1 MKCSLPISNFLE
13 QISSLSCCFP
23 SISLHWELRKAFEKS
38 LLGILSHST
47 FSRVCL
53 SFLLCLLLLFLSKL
67 FVRPSQTTFLYLFL
81 GKDLIWCVQIKKR
94 RSWHS
99 IPLLH
104 GKYMEKQ
111 WKQWQA
117 LFSWAPKSLQIVT
130 AAVKKKTLAPWKKSY
145 EKSWQ
150 HTKKQRH
157 YFTSK
162 SLYTESHGFSR
173 SSEKMWELDHKE
185 SWAPKNWCFCTA
197 VLDKILESPLD
208 CIGDP
213 TRPS

>member
-1 MKCSLPISNFLE
+1 MDRSFFSH
-13 QISSLSCCFP
+13 LS
-23 SISLHWELRKAFEKS
+23 
-38 LLGILSHST
+38 
-47 FSRVCL
+47 
-53 SFLLCLLLLFLSKL
+53 LLLFFCKL
-67 FVRPSQTTFLYLFL
+67 VLRHPQTTILHFCISFSWRWSRWSMYRS
-81 GKDLIWCVQIKKR
+81 KKW
-94 RSWHS
+94 RSLHAV
-99 IPLLH
+99 PLLH

-157 YFTSK
+157 YLTSK

-208 CIGDP
+208 CNGDP